1 MRIVQFLHGNE
12 LGGMEKFCL
21 DLSNALAKE
30 NDLCLIADPVFRKYV
45 DEKIVFVPLDVEKS
59 RNNVWFLWKLYRE
72 IKRFSPDI
80 IHAHKQNS
88 IQILK
93 RLHPFLRI
101 PFIATKHDTQKKK
114 AFMNLMYAVAI
125 SDETMQTVKAKKL
138 YKIYNGIPYTK
149 PKRIQMP
156 SAFNIVAVGGLRRVK
171 GYDDLLIAV
180 SQLSFPYHLTILGE
194 GAERK
199 HLEDQIDALGIA
211 KHVTLAGFSDRIHD
225 YLYSADLQVISSHSE
240 GFSLAMV
247 EGLFYAPMLLSTKVG
262 VSLEILPEN
271 ILMDRKAITE
281 CIEDVYY
288 NYNQYK
294 EIFLK
299 IKQTHK
305 KHFTI
310 EHCVENYHE
319 VFKEVLWDYSQV
331 RG

>member
-30 NDLCLIADPVFRKYV
+30 NDLCLIADPLFRKYV

-211 KHVTLAGFSDRIHD
+211 KHVTLAGFSDRIND

-247 EGLFYAPMLLSTKVG
+247 EGIFYAPMLLSTKVSG
-262 VSLEILPEN
+262 CIEILPEPL
-271 ILMDRKAITE
+271 LMGRE
-281 CIEDVYY
+281 EMRVRIEEVYREY
-288 NYNQYK
+288 NKCQRVFMNVKQRYREQLTMAFCSENYLKVYK
-294 EIFLK
+294 EVIWDYH
-299 IKQTHK
+299 HK
-305 KHFTI
+305 K
-310 EHCVENYHE
+310 
-319 VFKEVLWDYSQV
+319 
-331 RG
+331 